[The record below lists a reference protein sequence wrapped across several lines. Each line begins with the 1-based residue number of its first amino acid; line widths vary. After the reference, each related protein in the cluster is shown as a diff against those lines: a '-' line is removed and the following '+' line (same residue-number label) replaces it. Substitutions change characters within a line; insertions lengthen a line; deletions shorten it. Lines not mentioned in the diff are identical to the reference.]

1 MTKKKELEK
10 IIKALEKIEDNCPYW
25 YELRKIK
32 NWLLKKIE
40 FIEEEKQ

>member
-1 MTKKKELEK
+1 MKISEIKK

-32 NWLLKKIE
+32 KWLLKKIE
-40 FIEEEKQ
+40 FIEEEND